1 MKAHELIRNKLFL
14 GAVKASNLQQQ
25 SATTH
30 KIGLIY
36 NIEAASDEPANINIS
51 YRKHNCNDD
60 INFAANNTYLMIAVH
75 CSAQQSHET
84 FNITFDLKSIKIK
97 TFNL

>member
-1 MKAHELIRNKLFL
+1 M
-14 GAVKASNLQQQ
+14 
-25 SATTH
+25 
-30 KIGLIY
+30 
-36 NIEAASDEPANINIS
+36 NIS
-51 YRKHNCNDD
+51 CRKHNCNDD

-84 FNITFDLKSIKIK
+84 FNITADLKSIKIK